1 MTTTGKIYLPN
12 NTTFEGKI
20 RYGLPFEGKLTYNEL
35 GDSFY
40 GTFDRGQPHDG
51 EFALWDGEN
60 ITIYPDGT
68 QEFGYYRYG
77 LKDKRRKKTWVEEV
91 KRVTDEK
98 NTHNEEINNLLV

>member
-1 MTTTGKIYLPN
+1 MATTGKIYLPN

-51 EFALWDGEN
+51 EFALWDGVRIRIINGNKNYGEIFYPIGDVYEGDLRKLKPRGRG
-60 ITIYPDGT
+60 ITMYNDGIF
-68 QEFGYYRYG
+68 E
-77 LKDKRRKKTWVEEV
+77 
-91 KRVTDEK
+91 
-98 NTHNEEINNLLV
+98 